1 MTITSNADCTLWTVT
16 DSTLL
21 DQYQADGEG
30 DPTDYTLTFII
41 YKLNCEDVEY
51 TQVVEWASITGAE
64 TPYSYEFD
72 PTIIDA
78 DATEFADGVYSVKFL
93 LDDDGTITPEVGCHL
108 VKCDL
113 ECRVF
118 DYQSEHMDSNIFLYY
133 QALQLGPSCDQCDC
147 QGMCDLL
154 TKIEDILASTPS
166 NDCGC
171 Q

>member
-1 MTITSNADCTLWTVT
+1 MTITSNADCTLITLT
-16 DSTLL
+16 GSDLL
-21 DQYQADGEG
+21 DQFMDGV
-30 DPTDYTLTFII
+30 DLILTLYI
-41 YKLNCEDVEY
+41 YKINCEDTAYEIEVDAGDVTGTGDPEDPY
-51 TQVVEWASITGAE
+51 TYSI
-64 TPYSYEFD
+64 D
-72 PTIIDA
+72 PTIIDV
-78 DATEFADGVYSVKFL
+78 DATEFADGVYSIKFV
-93 LDDDGTITPEVGCHL
+93 LDDDDTLTSEVGCVL

-118 DYQSEHMDSNIFLYY
+118 DYQSEHLDSNIFLYY
-133 QALQLGPSCDQCDC
+133 QALQLGSSCDQCDC